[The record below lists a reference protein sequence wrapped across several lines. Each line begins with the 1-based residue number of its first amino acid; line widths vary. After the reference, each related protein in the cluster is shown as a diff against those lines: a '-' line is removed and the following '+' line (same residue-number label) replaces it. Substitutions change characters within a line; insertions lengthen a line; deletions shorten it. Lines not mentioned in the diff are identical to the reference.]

1 MSVCLPSHSKSYGC
15 WDPNI
20 FRRQTVHSYQPA
32 ADAAIS
38 VWTYSPGWQLHL
50 WLTRTPPLLNSV
62 NEEVIV
68 RLKWGQTEY
77 KGRLV
82 SVDSYMNIQL
92 TGTEE
97 FVDHKSTGSLGQV
110 LIRLVLVTR
119 DTEENR
125 IRSYIKGSPANWFM
139 RSRCNNV
146 LWIQGAGKKKDEDT
160 HMDG

>member
-1 MSVCLPSHSKSYGC
+1 MLQSL
-15 WDPNI
+15 
-20 FRRQTVHSYQPA
+20 
-32 ADAAIS
+32 
-38 VWTYSPGWQLHL
+38 
-50 WLTRTPPLLNSV
+50 V

-92 TGTEE
+92 TNTEE

-110 LIRLVLVTR
+110 LIR
-119 DTEENR
+119 
-125 IRSYIKGSPANWFM
+125 
-139 RSRCNNV
+139 CNNV
-146 LWIQGAGKKKDEDT
+146 LWIQGAGAKKDEDT